1 MSSFLLNA
9 RAPQSDKKSTI
20 GIRSLTIGLSECL
33 DVFGNVFTAMTVG
46 GGKKVVRILEL
57 GEGISKARSSK
68 FTLLMFRRSPRMLDG
83 ITAADVI
90 SKSHSIFYPGVH
102 WDFESGSAGASRL
115 MYDLDRS
122 PEEQAIPL
130 ASFDII
136 VGFHALA
143 TVADLPTTL
152 ASLHRLL
159 LPGGSIILSEIC
171 SPPWSP
177 SQEGSAWNNYLLSP
191 CGGWPGL
198 FGGRESHHHPVPL
211 WQKMFIQAGFRTV
224 DNYTHDH
231 LFVTLSSQKDTF
243 SITQSRAQDVQQA
256 PVVFSFRN
264 GEEMRLQAQLVKR
277 DDERT
282 IWIEASSDFHG
293 AAARGF
299 SRALRKKFFSRQIWS
314 CSTLDG
320 RRSNVCW
327 PSTRCPKYPS
337 SSTKF

>member
-1 MSSFLLNA
+1 MESLRQMLSQSPTVSSTLV
-9 RAPQSDKKSTI
+9 ST
-20 GIRSLTIGLSECL
+20 
-33 DVFGNVFTAMTVG
+33 
-46 GGKKVVRILEL
+46 
-57 GEGISKARSSK
+57 GISK
-68 FTLLMFRRSPRMLDG
+68 T
-83 ITAADVI
+83 
-90 SKSHSIFYPGVH
+90 
-102 WDFESGSAGASRL
+102 FESGSTAASRL

-224 DNYTHDH
+224 ENYTHDH
-231 LFVTLSSQKDTF
+231 IFFTLSSQKDTF

-264 GEEMRLQAQLVKR
+264 GEEMRLQAQPVKR

-299 SRALRKKFFSRQIWS
+299 SRALRKEFFSRQIRLVLFDTRWAAEQRLS
-314 CSTLDG
+314 AIHQISKVPELEHEILIDVDGKLFVPRIVLSSPPIKKNTFKRILIGSTLNLVSPIP
-320 RRSNVCW
+320 RFPIISLNSTSLYVSRVSRS
-327 PSTRCPKYPS
+327 
-337 SSTKF
+337 